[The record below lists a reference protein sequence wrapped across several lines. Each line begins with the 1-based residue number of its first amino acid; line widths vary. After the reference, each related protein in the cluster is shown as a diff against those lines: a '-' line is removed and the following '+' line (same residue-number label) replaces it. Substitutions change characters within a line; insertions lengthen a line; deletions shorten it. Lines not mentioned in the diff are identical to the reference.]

1 MILKLDNQAIE
12 VTESEDTLVRNV
24 VERVSVHL
32 KERNR
37 VISEITVNGRIM
49 AGWDDPHIVN
59 MAVGQC
65 ESMVLKSEEPRRLAH
80 KVLYDIAGYMPRI
93 QQALVDTSSLI
104 QSRKEEEGMKLLEQ
118 IMTTWS
124 ELYQG
129 FRNALVVT
137 GLDLHRVTLDKKT
150 FAEVNEE
157 VHQLLGSISD
167 LVQDQ
172 RFLELSD
179 VLEYELAPKMPLIE
193 EGIYRLVKELEK
205 SLN

>member
-1 MILKLDNQAIE
+1 MKLKLDNQTIE
-12 VTESEDTLVRNV
+12 VTESDDTLVRNV
-24 VERVSVHL
+24 IERISIQL

-37 VISEITVNGRIM
+37 VISEIAVNGRVM
-49 AGWDDPHIVN
+49 AGWDDPKIVD
-59 MAVGQC
+59 MTVDQC

-93 QQALVDTSSLI
+93 QQALVETSSLI

-137 GLDLHRVTLDKKT
+137 GLDLHRVALDNKT
-150 FAEVNEE
+150 FADVNED
-157 VHQLLGSISD
+157 VHCLLDTISQ

-179 VLEYELAPKMPLIE
+179 ALEYELAPKMPLIE

-205 SLN
+205 NLN

>member
-1 MILKLDNQAIE
+1 MILKLDNQTIE
-12 VTESEDTLVRNV
+12 VTESGDALVRSV
-24 VERVSVHL
+24 IERVSMHL
-32 KERNR
+32 KERTR

-49 AGWDDPHIVN
+49 AGWDDPQIAN

-104 QSRKEEEGMKLLEQ
+104 QSRKEDDGMKLLEQ

-137 GLDLHRVTLDKKT
+137 GLDLHRVALEKKT

-167 LVQDQ
+167 LVQDR

-205 SLN
+205 NLN